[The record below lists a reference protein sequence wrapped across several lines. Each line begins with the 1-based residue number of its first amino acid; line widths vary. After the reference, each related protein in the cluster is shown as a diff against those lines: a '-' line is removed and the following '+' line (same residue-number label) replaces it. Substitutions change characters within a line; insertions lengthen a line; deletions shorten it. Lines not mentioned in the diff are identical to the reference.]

1 MADISKETVQQFQ
14 VREQRAWQRRAVVI
28 LAELLEQ
35 GERGD
40 LPVLTWEIGHSGAH
54 IIGRAVVHP
63 TSARRERIEA
73 WGQALGIEL
82 REHPGAGTT
91 TITGVAKQRRTKHG
105 LATIVLTCDI
115 YTDDE
120 HEQAGPSGTRA
131 GTA

>member
-40 LPVLTWEIGHSGAH
+40 LPVLT
-54 IIGRAVVHP
+54 
-63 TSARRERIEA
+63 
-73 WGQALGIEL
+73 
-82 REHPGAGTT
+82 
-91 TITGVAKQRRTKHG
+91 
-105 LATIVLTCDI
+105 CDI